1 MKNHQGHFFE
11 SDIRYI
17 SDQCGLSTRKVREI
31 KKEFIKDPTLS
42 ELYFREQ
49 QRKTKKEKFLQ
60 LINYYIDSI
69 FEKTPNLSMDE
80 LVS

>member
-1 MKNHQGHFFE
+1 M
-11 SDIRYI
+11 
-17 SDQCGLSTRKVREI
+17 REI

-42 ELYFREQ
+42 ELYFREE